1 MFRIKCFSH
10 TFPVFLISIG
20 FCLVAVCANAQSR
33 HQQRMPISASS
44 RDELQSNVSSFAET
58 QQRRLTVE
66 KTSLQQTELSVI
78 VIVTFNIPINPKSIS
93 PSSVSIN
100 KVPLDSAVVIKFNR
114 IGNEVHIFIPM
125 DKIHEI
131 DSGNKKKLLVHIDKI
146 TANDGSNIDGRS
158 IENLEFSV
166 AYK

>member
-10 TFPVFLISIG
+10 TFLTFLFISGFFLSAVFA
-20 FCLVAVCANAQSR
+20 CAQSR
-33 HQQRMPISASS
+33 FPQRTPVSS
-44 RDELQSNVSSFAET
+44 SSQKETKGGASSFADT

-66 KTSLQQTELSVI
+66 KTALEQTEFSVI
-78 VIVTFNIPINPKSIS
+78 LIITFNIPINPKSIT
-93 PSSVSIN
+93 PSSILIN
-100 KVPLDSAVVIKFNR
+100 KVPLDSSVVIKFNR
-114 IGNEVHIFIPM
+114 IGNEVHVLVPM

-131 DSGNKKKLLVHIDKI
+131 DSGNKKKLFVHIDKI